1 MIKRDT
7 MKIIITVNSLT
18 KGSGLSKYVYNLCN
32 VLKGDDNELH
42 IITTH
47 AEQPEF
53 EHQLLKGTRILGYI
67 SFINFQKSAD
77 MLNCFF

>member
-53 EHQLLKGTRILGYI
+53 EHQLFERDKNIRVHQLHQF
-67 SFINFQKSAD
+67 SKSAD